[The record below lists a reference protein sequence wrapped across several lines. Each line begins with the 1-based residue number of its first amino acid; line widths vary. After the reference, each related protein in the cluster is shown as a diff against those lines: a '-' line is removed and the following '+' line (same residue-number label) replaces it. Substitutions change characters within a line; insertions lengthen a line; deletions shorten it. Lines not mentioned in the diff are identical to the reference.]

1 MFSHYLDPSP
11 SHQKEDGDD
20 DEDDDDDDDDSTG
33 GGEVVEVEA
42 NGASCTSS
50 SNSNSTPALV
60 QGESLALRRA
70 RICAGVR
77 KRGPGRARKNLPSG
91 NTPPAKLRDTT
102 KRGGLGGKAVVD
114 SDSESSDDSEV
125 ASVRDAPVVTSNTEV
140 IELLDTDSED
150 TSTDF
155 VTDADTDADA
165 ATDGDEA
172 SVATSVK
179 KASTDASSSSSE
191 KSESSEDESGGDLT
205 EVLHCR

>member
-1 MFSHYLDPSP
+1 MFSHYLGPSP
-11 SHQKEDGDD
+11 SHQKE
-20 DEDDDDDDDDSTG
+20 EDDDDDNDSTG
-33 GGEVVEVEA
+33 GGEVEEVEA
-42 NGASCTSS
+42 TGTSS
-50 SNSNSTPALV
+50 SNNPNSNSTPV
-60 QGESLALRRA
+60 QGQSPALRCA
-70 RICAGVR
+70 RICAGSRVRGTPLR
-77 KRGPGRARKNLPSG
+77 KRGTSRPRKNLPSG
-91 NTPPAKLRDTT
+91 NTPPATLRDTT
-102 KRGGLGGKAVVD
+102 KRGGLGGKAIVD